1 MKKAKE
7 ISIKTL
13 EKDISQDMK
22 RKKTNTEN
30 YLNIFILLIYSA
42 LFGLSI
48 YCTYRCYD
56 ELYTKLAVLVS
67 DANLNKLDNVAQS
80 TSLLLTS
87 FLILL
92 SLFLGFSVISI
103 IRWFTGVF
111 GKGEHITFFVFN
123 IAILIL
129 SFIVLLTF
137 GVLYTTLD
145 DLGVTLETTSFCFY
159 TSLFAFIFSVV
170 FILFYIVK
178 PGFLMH

>member
-1 MKKAKE
+1 MKKANR

-22 RKKTNTEN
+22 RKKTNTEI
-30 YLNIFILLIYSA
+30 YLNVFILLVYTS
-42 LFGLSI
+42 LLGLSA
-48 YCTYRCYD
+48 YSTYRCYD
-56 ELYTKLAVLVS
+56 ELYTNLSVLANSV
-67 DANLNKLDNVAQS
+67 NLNKLDNVAQS
-80 TSLLLTS
+80 TSLLLSS

-123 IAILIL
+123 IAILIF

-137 GVLYTTLD
+137 GVFYASLED
-145 DLGVTLETTSFCFY
+145 VGVTLETTTFCFY
-159 TSLFAFIFSVV
+159 TSLFAFIFAFA
-170 FILFYIVK
+170 FILFYIIK

>member
-1 MKKAKE
+1 MKKANK

-30 YLNIFILLIYSA
+30 YLNIFILLIYTT
-42 LFGLSI
+42 LLGLSI

-56 ELYTKLAVLVS
+56 ELYTNLVL
-67 DANLNKLDNVAQS
+67 NIGPGFKKLDNVAQS
-80 TSLLLTS
+80 TSLLLS
-87 FLILL
+87 SYLILL
-92 SLFLGFSVISI
+92 TIFLGFSVISI

-137 GVLYTTLD
+137 GVFYTTLD
-145 DLGVTLETTSFCFY
+145 DLGITFKTTSFCFY
-159 TSLFAFIFSVV
+159 TSLFAFIFAIA
-170 FILFYIVK
+170 FILFYIIK

>member
-1 MKKAKE
+1 MKKANR

-22 RKKTNTEN
+22 RNKSNTEN
-30 YLNIFILLIYSA
+30 YLNIFILLIYTT
-42 LFGLSI
+42 LLGLSI

-56 ELYTKLAVLVS
+56 ELYT
-67 DANLNKLDNVAQS
+67 NLIQNIPPEYKKYDNIAQS
-80 TSLLLTS
+80 TSLLLS
-87 FLILL
+87 AYLILL
-92 SLFLGFSVISI
+92 TLFLGFSVISI

-137 GVLYTTLD
+137 GVFYTSLD
-145 DLGVTLETTSFCFY
+145 DFGITLKTTAFCFY
-159 TSLFAFIFSVV
+159 TSLIAFIFA
-170 FILFYIVK
+170 FAFLFFK
-178 PGFLMH
+178 TPSRRLD